1 MSAMQPWQ
9 PWQPN
14 LPMNPQWGSPV
25 GNWSQPIRP
34 MFMQPQMGC
43 QPIVPIYQQIVS
55 PPAQVVVQ
63 REHRSHLEGFLLA
76 GVLFMLGRGL
86 RELSRQSTDQSG
98 EPPAPVSRLS
108 TLLGTP
114 HSEAPAVRRNS
125 PRTNSSRAVF
135 GDGMVHVGVDMAPG
149 TYRCDGVR
157 GEKVY
162 WARMKDASGET
173 RSTIASYFG
182 SAPNYVTLKAGEFF
196 RSESSGGWSLV
207 YLDN

>member
-14 LPMNPQWGSPV
+14 LQMNPQWGSPV

-76 GVLFMLGRGL
+76 GLLFMLGRGL

-108 TLLGTP
+108 TLPFFCIRENMSGTFQ
-114 HSEAPAVRRNS
+114 ENLYIWIAVS
-125 PRTNSSRAVF
+125 A
-135 GDGMVHVGVDMAPG
+135 GII
-149 TYRCDGVR
+149 R
-157 GEKVY
+157 GIL
-162 WARMKDASGET
+162 S
-173 RSTIASYFG
+173 
-182 SAPNYVTLKAGEFF
+182 
-196 RSESSGGWSLV
+196 
-207 YLDN
+207 